1 MAINTNSR
9 LLRYFLRRRVA
20 IFLLFG
26 TITIALGCLEASS
39 ILHEGMIARTFRLPM
54 SHFDTTPIGR
64 IVNRFAKD
72 VDVVDNLIPSSIRTA
87 LLCFLSVCWEKNAV

>member
-1 MAINTNSR
+1 M
-9 LLRYFLRRRVA
+9 
-20 IFLLFG
+20 
-26 TITIALGCLEASS
+26 IT
-39 ILHEGMIARTFRLPM
+39 RTFRLPM

-87 LLCFLSVCWEKNAV
+87 LLCFLSVCWKTVSKFDVCMFVVSNQGKF